1 MSFQEIR
8 AITTSFTTVLILV
21 LYYLIILNNYNHQF
35 YIDNVDFSFWGT
47 VILMLIPVL
56 VIAQIVIHILLHIVL
71 AILTRGKED
80 LSLEDERDKLIELK
94 ATRNFYHAFMAGFF
108 FGIGILAFGFSPILM
123 FNIFLLTIL
132 IAAIVEGISQF
143 IYYRKG
149 I

>member
-56 VIAQIVIHILLHIVL
+56 VIAQIVIHILLHYCKYL
-71 AILTRGKED
+71 IL
-80 LSLEDERDKLIELK
+80 LSVSRDKLIELK